1 MNIQMNSAASSMRE
15 LQKKVDTIAN
25 NIANVNTTGYKR
37 QEANFADALVQSFEK
52 QAGPN
57 EIGRQTPNG
66 IRIGAGSTI
75 SQIALRTN
83 QGSVTETGREFD
95 FMISGEKGFFR
106 IESEGNTYYTKNGS
120 FQLEPNATG
129 EQLSLVTGNGESVL
143 GANNQ
148 PISIDNDYDS
158 VKVNQNGTI
167 EVTYKTPGKPADAFQ
182 LSIAEINRPDL
193 LQKTGGNLYE
203 LPGTEAEQV
212 ANGTLQ
218 VLNLADENDGS
229 IRVVQ
234 GALEMSNVD
243 LTNEMTELIATQRL
257 LQSQSKA
264 ISFADDM
271 RGLVN
276 TIRG

>member
-15 LQKKVDTIAN
+15 LQKKIDTIAN

-37 QEANFADALVQSFEK
+37 QEATFADALVQSFEK

-66 IRIGAGSTI
+66 IRIGAGANI

-83 QGSVTETGREFD
+83 QGSVTETGRELD
-95 FMISGEKGFFR
+95 FMINGEKGFFR
-106 IESEGNTYYTKNGS
+106 IESEGNTLYTKNGS
-120 FQLEPNATG
+120 FQLEPSATG
-129 EQLSLVTGNGESVL
+129 EQLNLVTANGESVL

-148 PISIDNDYDS
+148 PIAIDNDYDS
-158 VKVNQNGTI
+158 IKVNQNGTL
-167 EVTYKTPGKPADAFQ
+167 EVTYKTPGKQPNTYQ

-203 LPGTEAEQV
+203 LPGTEAQQV

-218 VLNLADENDGS
+218 VLNLADGNDGS
-229 IRVVQ
+229 IRVGQ

>member
-15 LQKKVDTIAN
+15 LQKKIDTIAN

-52 QAGPN
+52 QAGPL
-57 EIGRQTPNG
+57 EAGRQTSNG
-66 IRIGAGSTI
+66 IRIGAGGTI

-83 QGSVTETGREFD
+83 QGSAVQTGRELD
-95 FMISGEKGFFR
+95 FMISGENGFFR
-106 IESEGNTYYTKNGS
+106 VESGGNAYYTKNGS
-120 FQLEPNATG
+120 FQLEPDAAGN
-129 EQLSLVTGNGESVL
+129 QLNLVTSGGEAVL

-148 PISIDNDYDS
+148 PISFDNDYDTIT
-158 VKVNQNGTI
+158 VNKNGTL
-167 EVTYKTPGKPADAFQ
+167 EVTYKTAGKPADAFQ

-218 VLNLADENDGS
+218 VLNLADGNDGTIS
-229 IRVVQ
+229 VGQ

-243 LTNEMTELIATQRL
+243 LTTEMTELIATQRMI
-257 LQSQSKA
+257 QSQSKA

>member
-15 LQKKVDTIAN
+15 LQKKIDTIAN

-37 QEANFADALVQSFEK
+37 QEATFADALVQSFEK

-66 IRIGAGSTI
+66 IRIGAGANI

-83 QGSVTETGREFD
+83 QGSVTETGRELD
-95 FMISGEKGFFR
+95 FMINGEKGFFR

-120 FQLEPNATG
+120 FQLEPSATG
-129 EQLSLVTGNGESVL
+129 EQLNLVTANGESVL

-148 PISIDNDYDS
+148 PIAIDNDYDS
-158 VKVNQNGTI
+158 IKVNQNGTL
-167 EVTYKTPGKPADAFQ
+167 EVTYKTPGKQADTFQ

-203 LPGTEAEQV
+203 LPGTEAQQV

-218 VLNLADENDGS
+218 VLNLADGNDGS
-229 IRVVQ
+229 IRVGQ

>member
-15 LQKKVDTIAN
+15 LQKKIDTIAN

-52 QAGPN
+52 QAGPH
-57 EIGRQTPNG
+57 EVGRQTPNG
-66 IRIGAGSTI
+66 IRIGAGATV

-83 QGSVTETGREFD
+83 QGSAVQTGRELD
-95 FMISGEKGFFR
+95 FMITGENGYFR
-106 IESEGNTYYTKNGS
+106 VESEGNAYYTKNGS
-120 FQLEPNATG
+120 FQLEPDAAGN
-129 EQLSLVTGNGESVL
+129 QLNLVTDNGESIL

-148 PISIDNDYDS
+148 PITFDNDYDTIT
-158 VKVNQNGTI
+158 VNENGTL
-167 EVTYKTPGKPADAFQ
+167 EVTYKTAGKPADAFQ

-193 LQKTGGNLYE
+193 LQKTGSNLYE

-218 VLNLADENDGS
+218 VLNLADGNDGT
-229 IRVVQ
+229 IKVGQ

>member
-15 LQKKVDTIAN
+15 LQKKIDTIAN

-37 QEANFADALVQSFEK
+37 QEATFADALVQSFEK

-66 IRIGAGSTI
+66 IRIGAGATI

-83 QGSVTETGREFD
+83 QGSVTETGRELD
-95 FMISGEKGFFR
+95 FMINGEKGFFR

-120 FQLEPNATG
+120 FQLEPSATG
-129 EQLSLVTGNGESVL
+129 DQLNLVTANGESVL

-148 PISIDNDYDS
+148 PIAIDNDYDTIT
-158 VKVNQNGTI
+158 VNQNGTL
-167 EVTYKTPGKPADAFQ
+167 EVTYKTPGKQADSFQ

-212 ANGTLQ
+212 AGGTLQ
-218 VLNLADENDGS
+218 VLNLADGNDGS
-229 IRVVQ
+229 IRVGQ

-257 LQSQSKA
+257 LQSQSRA

>member
-15 LQKKVDTIAN
+15 LQKKIDTIAN

-52 QAGPN
+52 QAGPL
-57 EIGRQTPNG
+57 ETGRRTPNG
-66 IRIGAGSTI
+66 IRVGAGANV

-83 QGSVTETGREFD
+83 QGSAIQTGRELD
-95 FMISGEKGFFR
+95 FMITGETGFFR
-106 IESEGNTYYTKNGS
+106 VESEGNTYYTKNGS
-120 FQLEPNATG
+120 FNLVPNAAG
-129 EQLSLVTGNGESVL
+129 NQLNLITANGEGVL

-148 PISIDNDYDS
+148 PISIDSDYD
-158 VKVNQNGTI
+158 KITVNENGTLD
-167 EVTYKTPGKPADAFQ
+167 VTYKTAGKPADAFQ
-182 LSIAEINRPDL
+182 LSIAEITRPDL

-218 VLNLADENDGS
+218 VLNLANGNDGS
-229 IRVVQ
+229 IRVGQ
-234 GALEMSNVD
+234 GSLEMSNVN
-243 LTNEMTELIATQRL
+243 LTDEMTELIATQRL
-257 LQSQSKA
+257 LQSQSRA

>member
-15 LQKKVDTIAN
+15 LQKKIDTIAN

-37 QEANFADALVQSFEK
+37 QEATFADALVQSFEK

-66 IRIGAGSTI
+66 IRIGAGANI

-83 QGSVTETGREFD
+83 QGSITETGRELD
-95 FMISGEKGFFR
+95 FMINGEKGFFR
-106 IESEGNTYYTKNGS
+106 IESEGNTLYTKNGS
-120 FQLEPNATG
+120 FQLEPSATG
-129 EQLSLVTGNGESVL
+129 EQLNLVTANGESVL

-148 PISIDNDYDS
+148 PIAIDNDYDS
-158 VKVNQNGTI
+158 IKVNQNGTL
-167 EVTYKTPGKPADAFQ
+167 EVTYKTPGKQADTFQ

-203 LPGTEAEQV
+203 LPGTEAQQV

-218 VLNLADENDGS
+218 VLNLADGNDGS
-229 IRVVQ
+229 IRVGQ

>member
-1 MNIQMNSAASSMRE
+1 MNSAASSMRE
-15 LQKKVDTIAN
+15 LQKKIDTIAN

-37 QEANFADALVQSFEK
+37 QEATFADALVQSFEK

-66 IRIGAGSTI
+66 IRIGAGANI

-83 QGSVTETGREFD
+83 QGSVTETGRELD
-95 FMISGEKGFFR
+95 FMINGEKGFFR

-120 FQLEPNATG
+120 FQLEPSATG
-129 EQLSLVTGNGESVL
+129 EQLNLVTANGESVL

-148 PISIDNDYDS
+148 PIAIDNDYDS
-158 VKVNQNGTI
+158 IKVNQNGTL
-167 EVTYKTPGKPADAFQ
+167 EVTYKTPGKQADTFQ

-203 LPGTEAEQV
+203 LPGTEAQQV

-218 VLNLADENDGS
+218 VLNLADGNDGS
-229 IRVVQ
+229 IRVGQ

>member
-15 LQKKVDTIAN
+15 LQKKIDTIAN
-25 NIANVNTTGYKR
+25 NISNVNTTGYKR

-52 QAGPN
+52 QAGPL
-57 EIGRQTPNG
+57 EAGRQTSNG
-66 IRIGAGSTI
+66 IRIGAGATV

-83 QGSVTETGREFD
+83 QGSAVQTGRELD
-95 FMISGEKGFFR
+95 FMITGENGYFR
-106 IESEGNTYYTKNGS
+106 VESEGNTYYTKNGS
-120 FQLEPNATG
+120 FQLTPDAAGN
-129 EQLSLVTGNGESVL
+129 QLNLVTSGGEAVL

-148 PISIDNDYDS
+148 PITIDSDYD
-158 VKVNQNGTI
+158 KITVNENGTL
-167 EVTYKTPGKPADAFQ
+167 EVTYKTAGKPADTYQ

-218 VLNLADENDGS
+218 VLNLADGNDGS
-229 IRVVQ
+229 IRVGQ

-243 LTNEMTELIATQRL
+243 LTTEMTELIATQRL

>member
-15 LQKKVDTIAN
+15 LQKKIDTIAN

-52 QAGPN
+52 QAGPL
-57 EIGRQTPNG
+57 EVGRQTPNG
-66 IRIGAGSTI
+66 IRIGAGATV

-83 QGSVTETGREFD
+83 QGSAVQTGRELD
-95 FMISGEKGFFR
+95 FMITGENGFFR
-106 IESEGNTYYTKNGS
+106 VENGGNTYYTKNGS
-120 FQLEPNATG
+120 FQLTPDAAGN
-129 EQLSLVTGNGESVL
+129 QLNLVTSNGEAVL

-148 PISIDNDYDS
+148 PITIDNDYDS
-158 VKVNQNGTI
+158 ITVNENGTLN
-167 EVTYKTPGKPADAFQ
+167 VTYKTAGKPADTFQ

-212 ANGTLQ
+212 ASGTLQ
-218 VLNLADENDGS
+218 VLNLADGNDGT
-229 IRVVQ
+229 IRVGQ

-243 LTNEMTELIATQRL
+243 LTTEMTELIATQRL

>member
-15 LQKKVDTIAN
+15 LQKKIDTIAN

-52 QAGPN
+52 QAGPL
-57 EIGRQTPNG
+57 EAGRQTPNG
-66 IRIGAGSTI
+66 IRIGAGVTI

-83 QGSVTETGREFD
+83 QGSAVQTGGELD
-95 FMISGEKGFFR
+95 FMIMGENGYFR
-106 IESEGNTYYTKNGS
+106 VESEGNTYYTKNGS
-120 FQLEPNATG
+120 FQVQPDAAGN
-129 EQLSLVTGNGESVL
+129 QLNLLTANGEAVL

-148 PISIDNDYDS
+148 PISFDNDYDT
-158 VKVNQNGTI
+158 VTVNENGTL
-167 EVTYKTPGKPADAFQ
+167 EVTYKTAGKPADTFQ
-182 LSIAEINRPDL
+182 LSIAEITRPDL

-203 LPGTEAEQV
+203 LPGTEAQQV
-212 ANGTLQ
+212 ANGTLE
-218 VLNLADENDGS
+218 VLNLADGNAGT
-229 IRVVQ
+229 IRVGQ

-243 LTNEMTELIATQRL
+243 LTTEMTELIATQRL
-257 LQSQSKA
+257 IQSQSKA

>member
-15 LQKKVDTIAN
+15 LQKKIDTIAN

-37 QEANFADALVQSFEK
+37 QEATFADALVQSFEK

-66 IRIGAGSTI
+66 IRIGAGANI

-83 QGSVTETGREFD
+83 QGSITETGRELD

-120 FQLEPNATG
+120 FQLEPSATG
-129 EQLSLVTGNGESVL
+129 EQLNLVTANGESVL

-148 PISIDNDYDS
+148 PIAIDNDYDS
-158 VKVNQNGTI
+158 IKVNQNGTL
-167 EVTYKTPGKPADAFQ
+167 EVTYKTPGKQPNTYQ

-203 LPGTEAEQV
+203 LPGTEAQQV

-218 VLNLADENDGS
+218 VLNLVDGNDGS
-229 IRVVQ
+229 IRVGQ

>member
-15 LQKKVDTIAN
+15 LQKKIDTIAN

-37 QEANFADALVQSFEK
+37 QEATFADALVQSFEK

-66 IRIGAGSTI
+66 IRIGAGANI

-83 QGSVTETGREFD
+83 QGSITETGRELD
-95 FMISGEKGFFR
+95 FMINGEKGFFR

-120 FQLEPNATG
+120 FQLEPSATG
-129 EQLSLVTGNGESVL
+129 EQLNLVTANGESVL

-148 PISIDNDYDS
+148 PIAIDNDYDS
-158 VKVNQNGTI
+158 IKVNQNGTL
-167 EVTYKTPGKPADAFQ
+167 EVTYKTPGKQPNTYQ

-203 LPGTEAEQV
+203 LPGTEAQQV

-218 VLNLADENDGS
+218 VLNLADGNDGS
-229 IRVVQ
+229 IRVGQ

-257 LQSQSKA
+257 LQSQSRA

-276 TIRG
+276 SIRG

>member
-15 LQKKVDTIAN
+15 LQKKIDTIAN

-37 QEANFADALVQSFEK
+37 QEATFADALVQSFEK

-66 IRIGAGSTI
+66 IRIGAGANI

-83 QGSVTETGREFD
+83 QGSITETGRELD
-95 FMISGEKGFFR
+95 FMINGEKGFFR

-120 FQLEPNATG
+120 FQLEPSATG
-129 EQLSLVTGNGESVL
+129 EQLNLVTANGESVL

-148 PISIDNDYDS
+148 PIAIDNDYDS
-158 VKVNQNGTI
+158 IKVNQNGTL
-167 EVTYKTPGKPADAFQ
+167 EVTYKTPGKQADTFQ

-203 LPGTEAEQV
+203 LPGTEAQQV

-218 VLNLADENDGS
+218 VLNLADGNDGS
-229 IRVVQ
+229 IRVGQ